1 MFKKP
6 DNKNKPLVIT
16 IAGEPGI
23 GKTTL
28 AATFPNPAF
37 VKLEDGTKSIRK
49 NKYIETEVLTSIDQA
64 AKGVQ
69 YAMNDPDIRTIVID
83 SISTLET
90 FVENEIVASDSR
102 AKSIMSALGGYG
114 AGLRAVGT
122 KMGKFR
128 KLCDQASAKGK
139 NIVFICHTTIN
150 EIKPVDTE
158 PYNVLNLRLSKY
170 TIPHFVD
177 LVDCVGFL
185 KLIVNTADIDKGQIG
200 VSTGERELVCHAS
213 ASIGAKNR
221 LGINSPLLCE
231 DDGTNPIIK
240 FLKERISND

>member
-6 DNKNKPLVIT
+6 ETGNKPLIVT

-23 GKTTL
+23 GKTTM
-28 AATFPNPAF
+28 AATFPKPGF
-37 VKLEDGTKSIRK
+37 IKLEDGTKSISK
-49 NKYIETEVLTSIDQA
+49 NEFVETDVLATIDDA
-64 AKGVQ
+64 AKAVQ
-69 YAMNDPDIRTIVID
+69 TAMNTTAIKTIVID

-90 FVENEIVASDSR
+90 FVEDEIVASDKR
-102 AKSIMSALGGYG
+102 AKSIMNALGGYG
-114 AGLRAVGT
+114 AGLKAVGS

-128 KLCDQASAKGK
+128 KLCDQAAGKGK

-158 PYNVLNLRLSKY
+158 PYNVLNLRLNKY

-185 KLIVNTADIDKGQIG
+185 KLVVNTADINNGQIG

-221 LGINSPLLCE
+221 LGISSPLMCE

-240 FLKERISND
+240 FLKGE